1 MKETESLIER
11 ADKYLFVI
19 ERDDAEQA
27 LESGKKFVEKI
38 AQHLKA

>member
-1 MKETESLIER
+1 MHGKRQLSDYEYT
-11 ADKYLFVI
+11 FVI

-38 AQHLKA
+38 AQHLKI